1 MPTIA
6 EAGIV
11 GYQADFTLV
20 MWAPRGVPEAILAR
34 FRQAFVDALN
44 APDLVEKLKAGDQ
57 TVVGSTP
64 GEAAAT
70 LAADAKKWGA
80 VARRIQLGLD

>member
-1 MPTIA
+1 MA
-6 EAGIV
+6 EAGV
-11 GYQADFTLV
+11 AGYKADFTLV
-20 MWAPRGVPEAILAR
+20 LFAPRAVPEPILAR
-34 FRQAFVDALN
+34 FRQAFVEALS

-64 GEAAAT
+64 ADAAAT
-70 LAADAKKWGA
+70 LAADSKKWGA